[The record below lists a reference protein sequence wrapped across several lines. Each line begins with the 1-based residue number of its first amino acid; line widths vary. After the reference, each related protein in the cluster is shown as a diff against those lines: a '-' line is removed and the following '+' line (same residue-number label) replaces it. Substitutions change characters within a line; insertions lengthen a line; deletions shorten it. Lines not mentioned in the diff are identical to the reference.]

1 MRYSIL
7 ACVVLA
13 IMCST
18 VRSDALG
25 SCASHVEPL
34 REGAL
39 TIKLPSG
46 WDTKRVYDFED
57 EVYIFGDKGAK
68 MFFAD
73 FGNNPDIAG
82 LRRGANVTS
91 VMLNGQNATEFRKNM
106 VLSDFIVG
114 LRCGGYKYVWLHVIT
129 MNQERLPAIYA
140 AMRSIA
146 CEKTSWHSGGTSVA
160 ELQIHRGL

>member
-46 WDTKRVYDFED
+46 WDTKRAYDFED

-73 FGNNPDIAG
+73 FGNNPDLVG
-82 LRRGANVTS
+82 LRRDANVTS
-91 VMLNGQNATEFRKNM
+91 VMLNGQNATEFRKRM
-106 VLSDFIVG
+106 ALSDVIVE

-129 MNQERLPAIYA
+129 KNQEKLPDIYA
-140 AMRSIA
+140 AMGSLA
-146 CEKTSWHSGGTSVA
+146 CEKMSWRSGGPNVA
-160 ELQIHRGL
+160 EFSIRR